1 MRQTLTRSMRDGISR
16 LGLGSAAF
24 WLYGKAAQAN
34 PRSVVA
40 NARYR
45 REGAPDGLPIP
56 PSDLIFLVAGTAD
69 ISWFLDAGAMG
80 AATVKDA
87 LKRQRI
93 EIQELGA
100 VLDFGCGCGR
110 VMSCS
115 NSVQKRRVCRVDY
128 KPVLIEG

>member
-1 MRQTLTRSMRDGISR
+1 MRQTLTRSVRDGISR

-80 AATVKDA
+80 AATA
-87 LKRQRI
+87 GKRNHIDRDRS
-93 EIQELGA
+93 LSRSRA
-100 VLDFGCGCGR
+100 R
-110 VMSCS
+110 VSPHD
-115 NSVQKRRVCRVDY
+115 RRHRF
-128 KPVLIEG
+128 